1 MDRFPV
7 RNAKRALARSP
18 LIERNRGSD
27 AEQIGKAQDTG
38 HLRARVIHDANFVCG
53 DSRHRI
59 VPPGQNF
66 DPSGN

>member
-53 DSRHRI
+53 DSSHRI